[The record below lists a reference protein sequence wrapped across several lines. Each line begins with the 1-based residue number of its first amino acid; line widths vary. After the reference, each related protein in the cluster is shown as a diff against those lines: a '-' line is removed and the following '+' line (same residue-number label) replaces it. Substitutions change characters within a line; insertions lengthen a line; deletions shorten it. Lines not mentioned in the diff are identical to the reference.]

1 MLKTLDSAPL
11 KSKVEAFEKDL
22 RKRVRGDLHLDEM
35 SRGLYATDA
44 SIYQKFPLAVFLPL
58 DEEDVKAAVKTA
70 SEHEIPILPRGG
82 GTSLGGQAVGAA
94 LVMDFSK
101 YMNKLLELN
110 LEEGWVRVQ
119 PGIVRDELNEMIA
132 KHGLHLSIDPSTA
145 NRANVGGMIGNNSS
159 GTKSIIYGKMVDQ
172 MLESKVL
179 LANGEVMECKE
190 LSPDEYEEKKR
201 GDTREALI
209 YTEFQKIVEENRE
222 EIDKRYPK
230 IMRRVQGYNLD
241 EFHKTERWNLSKL
254 ITGSEGTLALLLEAK
269 VKLQPLP
276 KEKILCVGHYSE
288 LLESIKAV
296 PGMVKHQPS
305 AVEILDH
312 GVIELARKNLDM
324 APLCSFIEG
333 DPAAIL
339 IVEFF
344 GDDKDEIIRRA
355 EGMVKDLES
364 QGLGYAYPLF
374 TEADE
379 QERIWTLRKNGL
391 GLMLGMKGER
401 KPIPFIEDAA
411 VPVEVLPEYIDQV
424 LKICEKH
431 EAPVI
436 MYAHASVGLIHVRP
450 ILDLRRQDDIDR
462 MKGVADDTFALV
474 KSFGGS
480 WSGEHGDGRV
490 RSAYIEPFFGTQ
502 IYRQFQEIKNLFDP
516 QGLMN
521 PGNIIDA
528 VAIDQNLR
536 FGTDYRTSEH
546 KEYFKFRDDG
556 NFFEAV
562 HMCNGVGAC
571 RKKNVGTMCPSYMA
585 TLDEEHSTR
594 GRANALRL
602 AMSGQLG
609 PDGKT
614 SERLH
619 DVLDLCLSCK
629 ACKSECPSNVDMA
642 KLKSEFLQGYYDKH
656 GLKLADRLIA
666 ASAKAA
672 KFNSGLLAPLVN
684 AVQRTF
690 IFRKVLEWVAG
701 IDARRKLPSYTR
713 EPFPKWFYRHHQSN
727 GKGIKSKRV
736 VLFDDTYINYHEPNI
751 GRAATELLESC
762 GYEVI
767 LAQAGCCQRPRISHG
782 LLKLA
787 NRDGLKTLRALDKFI
802 KEGLEV
808 VVCEPSCATA
818 LTDDLPDLIDDEELG
833 IRIAEHVT
841 MIDVFIAREIK
852 AGNISPKFNSPSKD
866 ILIHGHC
873 HQKAIFSTNAM
884 KDVLGRI
891 KGLTVREI
899 NSGCCG
905 MAGAFG
911 YEKKHYDLSQKIGG
925 DRLYPAIRDRDENT
939 TVVACGFSC
948 RHQLLDAFGFK
959 PKHWVEV
966 VKADNR

>member
-1 MLKTLDSAPL
+1 MLKPLEATQLDS
-11 KSKVEAFEKDL
+11 KVKAFEIEL
-22 RKRVRGDLHLDEM
+22 RKSVRGDLYTDEM

-44 SIYQKFPLAVFLPL
+44 SIYQMFPVAVFLPL
-58 DEEDVKAAVKTA
+58 DEEDVKTAVKIA
-70 SEHEIPILPRGG
+70 FEHRIPILPRGG
-82 GTSLGGQAVGAA
+82 GTSLGGQTVGAA
-94 LVMDFSK
+94 LVLDFSK

-110 LEEGWVRVQ
+110 VDECWVRVQ
-119 PGIVRDELNEMIA
+119 PGIVRDELNVMLA
-132 KHGLHLSIDPSTA
+132 DHGLHLSIDPATA

-172 MLESKVL
+172 VIEAKVL
-179 LANGEVMECKE
+179 LANGEVMEYKE
-190 LSPDEYEEKKR
+190 LSPEEYEEKKK

-209 YTEFQKIVEENRE
+209 YTEFQKIVRDNRE
-222 EIDKRYPK
+222 EIERRYPK
-230 IMRRVQGYNLD
+230 ILRRVQGYNLD
-241 EFHKTERWNLSKL
+241 EFHKSKRWNLAKL
-254 ITGSEGTLALLLEAK
+254 ITGSEGTLITLLEAK
-269 VKLQPLP
+269 VKVQPVP
-276 KEKILCVGHYSE
+276 KEKILCVAHYAD
-288 LLESIKAV
+288 LIESIKAV
-296 PGMVKHQPS
+296 PWIVKHQPS
-305 AVEILDH
+305 AVEILTG
-312 GVIELARKNLDM
+312 GVIKLARDNHNL

-333 DPAAIL
+333 SPAAVL

-344 GDDKDEIIRRA
+344 GDDKEELLQHA
-355 EGMVKDLES
+355 KEMAKDLTGKE
-364 QGLGYAYPLF
+364 LGYNYPIF
-374 TEADE
+374 SDADD
-379 QERIWTLRKNGL
+379 QERIWTVRKNSL
-391 GLMLGMKGER
+391 GCMLGMKGER
-401 KPIPFIEDAA
+401 KPLPFIEDAA
-411 VPVEVLPEYIDQV
+411 VPVEVLPEYIEKV

-431 EAPVI
+431 ETPVI

-450 ILDLRRQDDIDR
+450 ILDLRKQADIDR
-462 MKGVADDTFALV
+462 MKGIADDTFALV
-474 KSFGGS
+474 KSYGGS
-480 WSGEHGDGRV
+480 WCGEHGDGRV
-490 RSAYIEPFFGTQ
+490 RSAYLERYFGVE
-502 IYRQFQEIKNLFDP
+502 IYQQFKEIKYLFDP

-521 PGNIIDA
+521 PGNIVDALPIDH
-528 VAIDQNLR
+528 NLR
-536 FGTDYRTSEH
+536 FGTNYKLNRH
-546 KEYFKFRDDG
+546 KENFKFRDDG

-585 TLDEEHSTR
+585 TLDEEHTTR

-609 PDGKT
+609 PDGMT

-656 GLKLADRLIA
+656 GLKIIDKLIA
-666 ASAKAA
+666 ASSKAA
-672 KFNSGLLAPLVN
+672 KFNSGLLAPFVN
-684 AVQRTF
+684 YIQRTY
-690 IFRKVLEWVAG
+690 IFRKAFEWLTG
-701 IDARRKLPSYTR
+701 IDARRKLPAYAR
-713 EPFPKWFYRHHQSN
+713 EPFPKWFQTNKKSN
-727 GKGIKSKRV
+727 GKENKIKRV
-736 VLFDDTYINYHEPNI
+736 VLFDDTYINYHEPHI

-787 NRDGLKTLRALDKFI
+787 KDDGLKTLRKLDEFI
-802 KEGLEV
+802 KDDLDI

-818 LTDDLPDLIDDEELG
+818 MIDDLTDLIDDEELG
-833 IRIAEHVT
+833 KRIKEHVT
-841 MIDVFIAREIK
+841 MIDIFISREIK
-852 AGNISPKFNSPSKD
+852 KGNISPKFVSNSKD

-873 HQKAIFSTNAM
+873 HQKAIFSTSAM
-884 KDVLGRI
+884 KDVLGYIDGI
-891 KGLTVREI
+891 KVNEI

-925 DRLYPAIRDRDENT
+925 ERLYPAIHNRDDGA

-948 RHQLLDAFGFK
+948 RHQILDAFDFT

-966 VKADNR
+966 VRGSK

>member
-1 MLKTLDSAPL
+1 MLKTLETRPL
-11 KSKVEAFEKDL
+11 DSKVEAFEKDL
-22 RKRVRGDLHLDEM
+22 RKRVRGDLHTDEM

-44 SIYQKFPLAVFLPL
+44 SIYQMFPIAVFLPL

-70 SEHEIPILPRGG
+70 FEHGIPILPRGG
-82 GTSLGGQAVGAA
+82 GTSLGGQTVGAA
-94 LVMDFSK
+94 LVLDFSK

-110 LEEGWVRVQ
+110 LEESWVRVQ
-119 PGIVRDELNEMIA
+119 PGMVRDELNVMLAE
-132 KHGLHLSIDPSTA
+132 HDLHLSIDPATA

-172 MLESKVL
+172 VLEAKVL
-179 LANGEVMECKE
+179 LTNGEVLEYKE
-190 LSPDEYEEKKR
+190 LSPEEYEEKKS

-222 EIDKRYPK
+222 EIEKRYPK
-230 IMRRVQGYNLD
+230 ILRRVQGYNLD
-241 EFHKTERWNLSKL
+241 EFHQSKRWNLAKL
-254 ITGSEGTLALLLEAK
+254 ITGSEGTLITLLEAK
-269 VKLQPLP
+269 VKVQPVP
-276 KEKILCVGHYSE
+276 KEKILCVAHYAD
-288 LLESIKAV
+288 LIESIKAV
-296 PGMVKHQPS
+296 PWIVKHQPS
-305 AVEILDH
+305 AVEILDG
-312 GVIELARKNLDM
+312 GVIKLARENHDL

-333 DPAAIL
+333 NPEAVL

-344 GDDKDEIIRRA
+344 GDDRDELSQRA
-355 EGMVKDLES
+355 EAMVKDLNGR
-364 QGLGYAYPLF
+364 GLGYNYPIF
-374 TEADE
+374 SDAGD
-379 QERIWTLRKNGL
+379 QDRIWTVRKNGL
-391 GLMLGMKGER
+391 GCMLGMKGER
-401 KPIPFIEDAA
+401 KPLPFIEDAA
-411 VPVEVLPEYIDQV
+411 VPVEVLPEYIEKV

-431 EAPVI
+431 ETPVI

-450 ILDLRRQDDIDR
+450 ILDLRKQDDIDR
-462 MKGVADDTFALV
+462 MKGIADDTFELV
-474 KSFGGS
+474 KFYGGS

-490 RSAYIEPFFGTQ
+490 RSAYLERFYGSQ
-502 IYRQFQEIKNLFDP
+502 IFQQFKEIKNLFDP
-516 QGLMN
+516 KGLMN
-521 PGNIIDA
+521 PGNIVDA
-528 VAIDQNLR
+528 LPMDHHLR
-536 FGTDYRTSEH
+536 FGTSYKPSEH
-546 KEYFKFRDDG
+546 KGHFKFRDDG

-585 TLDEEHSTR
+585 TLDEEHTTR

-609 PDGKT
+609 PDGMT
-614 SERLH
+614 SKRLH

-656 GLKLADRLIA
+656 GLKLIDRLIA
-666 ASAKAA
+666 ASSKAA

-684 AVQRTF
+684 AVQGTF
-690 IFRKVLEWVAG
+690 IFRKILEWLTG
-701 IDARRKLPSYTR
+701 IDARRKLPEFTS
-713 EPFPKWFYRHHQSN
+713 EPFTKWFQKHSQNN
-727 GKGIKSKRV
+727 GKGNKTKRV
-736 VLFDDTYINYHEPNI
+736 VLFNDTYINYHEPHI

-782 LLKLA
+782 LLELA
-787 NRDGLKTLRALDKFI
+787 KRDGLNTLRSLDKFI
-802 KEGLEV
+802 KEGLDV

-818 LTDDLPDLIDDEELG
+818 MIDDLPDLIDDEELG
-833 IRIAEHVT
+833 KRIKEHVT

-852 AGNISPKFNSPSKD
+852 AGNISPDFISPSKD

-873 HQKAIFSTNAM
+873 HQKAVFSTSAM
-884 KDVLGRI
+884 KDVLGHVN
-891 KGLTVREI
+891 GLKVSEI

-925 DRLYPAIRDRDENT
+925 ERLYPAIRNRDEET

-948 RHQLLDAFGFK
+948 RHQVLDAFGFT

-966 VKADNR
+966 VRGKK

>member
-1 MLKTLDSAPL
+1 MLKTAQPTELNSEVD
-11 KSKVEAFEKDL
+11 AFAEKL
-22 RKRVRGDLHLDEM
+22 RSRVRGDLHFDEM
-35 SRGLYATDA
+35 SLGLYATDA
-44 SIYQKFPLAVFLPL
+44 SIYQKYPLAVFLPL
-58 DEEDVKAAVKTA
+58 DEEDVLAAVSTA
-70 SEHEIPILPRGG
+70 HEYEIPILPRGG
-82 GTSLGGQAVGAA
+82 GTSLGGQTVGAA
-94 LVMDFSK
+94 LILDFSK
-101 YMNKLLELN
+101 YMNRILELN
-110 LEEGWVRVQ
+110 VEERWVRVQ
-119 PGIVRDELNEMIA
+119 PGIVRDELNEIIA
-132 KHGLHLSIDPSTA
+132 EHGLHLAIDPSTA

-159 GTKSIIYGKMVDQ
+159 GTKSIIFGKMVDQ
-172 MLESKVL
+172 VLEAKIL
-179 LANGEVMECKE
+179 LADGAVMECKE
-190 LSPDEYEEKKR
+190 LSPEEYEEKKQ

-209 YTEFQKIVEENRE
+209 YTEFQRIIEENRE
-222 EIDKRYPK
+222 EIGKRFPK

-241 EFHKTERWNLSKL
+241 EFHQSERWNLSKL
-254 ITGSEGTLALLLEAK
+254 ITGSEGTLVTLLEAK
-269 VKLQPLP
+269 VNLELLP
-276 KEKILCVGHYSE
+276 KEKILCVAHYSE
-288 LLESIKAV
+288 LLESISAV
-296 PGMVKHQPS
+296 PWIVKHNPS
-305 AVEILDH
+305 AVEIMDDA
-312 GVIELARKNLDM
+312 VIKLARKNHDM

-344 GDDKDEIIRRA
+344 GDDMDELIQRA
-355 EGMVKDLES
+355 EGMAKDMTDR
-364 QGLGYAYPLF
+364 GLGYAYPIF
-374 TEADE
+374 PGGDD

-401 KPIPFIEDAA
+401 KPLPFIEDAA
-411 VPVEVLPEYIDQV
+411 VPVDVLPEYIDNV
-424 LKICEKH
+424 LKICKKH
-431 EAPVI
+431 ETPAI

-450 ILDLRRQDDIDR
+450 ILDLRKQDDIDR
-462 MKGVADDTFALV
+462 MKGIADDTFALV
-474 KSFGGS
+474 KSYGGS

-490 RSAYIEPFFGTQ
+490 RSAFLERFFGSQ
-502 IYRQFQEIKNLFDP
+502 IFKQFKEIKKLFDP
-516 QGLMN
+516 QRLMN
-521 PGNIIDA
+521 PGNIVDA
-528 VAIDQNLR
+528 VPMDQNLR
-536 FGTDYRTSEH
+536 FGTDYKTEKH
-546 KEYFKFRDDG
+546 EGHFNFRDDG
-556 NFFEAV
+556 DFFEAV

-602 AMSGQLG
+602 AMTGQLG
-609 PDGKT
+609 PDGMT
-614 SERLH
+614 SNRLH

-642 KLKSEFLQGYYDKH
+642 KLKSEFLQGYYNKH

-672 KFNSGLLAPLVN
+672 KFNSGFLAPLIN
-684 AVQRTF
+684 GIQRTLL
-690 IFRKVLEWVAG
+690 FRKVLEWVTG
-701 IDARRKLPSYTR
+701 FDARRNLPSYTS
-713 EPFPKWFYRHHQSN
+713 EPFAKWFNRHSKSN
-727 GKGIKSKRV
+727 GSGNNTKCV
-736 VLFDDTYINYHEPNI
+736 VLFDDTYLNYHEPNI

-787 NRDGLKTLRALDKFI
+787 HRDGLKTLHGLDKYI

-833 IRIAEHVT
+833 ERIKEHVT

-852 AGNISPKFNSPSKD
+852 SGNISPDFLSPSKD

-873 HQKAIFSTNAM
+873 HQKATSGTAAM
-884 KDVLGRI
+884 KAVLGHVE
-891 KGLTVREI
+891 GLTVNEI
-899 NSGCCG
+899 SSGCCG

-911 YEKKHYDLSQKIGG
+911 YEKKHYELSQKIGE
-925 DRLYPAIRDRDENT
+925 DRFFPAIRERDENT

-966 VKADNR
+966 VRGRK